1 MKEIPIYTE
10 YITLSQFLKLASI
23 INTGGEAKSYLK
35 DSHILINGEEDN
47 RRGRKLRVGD
57 KIEVLNEIYLIV
69 NES

>member
-23 INTGGEAKSYLK
+23 ISTGGEAKSYLK
-35 DSHILINGEEDN
+35 NGHILINGEEDN